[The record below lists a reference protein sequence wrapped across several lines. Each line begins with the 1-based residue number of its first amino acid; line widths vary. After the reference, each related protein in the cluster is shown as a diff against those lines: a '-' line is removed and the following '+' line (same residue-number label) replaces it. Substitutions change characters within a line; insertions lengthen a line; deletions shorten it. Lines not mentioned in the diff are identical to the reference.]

1 MSQINS
7 CIKKVLTI
15 ATSDSGGGAGIQTDL
30 KTITALNAYGTSVL
44 VALTAQ
50 NTLGVQGIHALP
62 SAFIGQQLDS
72 VLTDIG
78 TDAAKTGMLFTKEIV
93 TFVAEKIHMYNVPR
107 LVVDPVMVAS
117 SGDLLLKPDAV
128 EAYRRALIPLAFM
141 VTPNRHEAEVLSG
154 IKINSTDDMK
164 TAAQIIFDFGCPY
177 VLVKGGHLTH
187 EQGQAVDV
195 LYDGR
200 DCTLY
205 NAPYVANGNTHGT
218 GCTLSAALA
227 TFLAQGL
234 DVFEAVA
241 RGKRFITKA
250 ITYGIK
256 VGHGNGPTDPHR
268 AGCNFL

>member
-1 MSQINS
+1 MFSDNS

-30 KTITALNAYGTSVL
+30 KTIAALNAYGTSVF

-50 NTLGVQGIHALP
+50 NTLGVQGIYELP
-62 SAFIGQQLDS
+62 LQFIGQQFDS

-78 TDAAKTGMLFTKEIV
+78 ADAAKTGMLFTKDIV
-93 TFVAEKIHMYNVPR
+93 VFVAEKVREYNVSK
-107 LVVDPVMVAS
+107 LVVDPVMVAT
-117 SGDLLLKPDAV
+117 SGDVLLQPDAV
-128 EAYRRALIPLAFM
+128 DAYRKMLIPRAFM

-154 IKINSTDDMK
+154 LEIKSAEDME
-164 TAAQIIFDFGCPY
+164 TAAKIIFDFGGSY
-177 VLVKGGHLTH
+177 VLVKGGHMSREL
-187 EQGQAVDV
+187 GRAVDV

-200 DCTLY
+200 DFTLY
-205 NAPYVANGNTHGT
+205 DAPYVANGNTHGT

-234 DVFEAVA
+234 DVYEAVA

-250 ITYGIK
+250 IEYGIK
-256 VGHGNGPTDPHR
+256 VGCGNGPTDPHR